1 MREKH
6 LCLFVFL
13 NIKMSSR
20 RSPMKLRDARADV
33 TPDIPLACKQSTSSV
48 LVPSVS
54 SVQKYKYMLSLL
66 FSRFVHISRTYRT
79 QKKEFQFLKAR
90 QCCRVCAG
98 VLPIF
103 AALAPPPSIPL
114 LLAGVD
120 LLSGVCWMVFA

>member
-6 LCLFVFL
+6 LFC
-13 NIKMSSR
+13 IKMSSR
-20 RSPMKLRDARADV
+20 RSPVKPHDAREDV

-66 FSRFVHISRTYRT
+66 FSLFVHISRMCRT
-79 QKKEFQFLKAR
+79 QKKVQFLKAH

-98 VLPIF
+98 IMPIF
-103 AALAPPPSIPL
+103 AVLAPPPSIPL